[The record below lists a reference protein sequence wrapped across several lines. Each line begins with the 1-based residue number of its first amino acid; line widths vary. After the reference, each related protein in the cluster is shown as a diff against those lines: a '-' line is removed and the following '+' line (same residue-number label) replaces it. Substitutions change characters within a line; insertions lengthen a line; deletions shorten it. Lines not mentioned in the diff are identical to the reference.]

1 MTRKPHDQ
9 FAKQYLE
16 ELLAPLGSVETSR
29 EISPEIRQVDVWFV
43 PTPSPSTAP
52 ENLGLLGRMAATAC
66 LLEPFRNA
74 PSPSEVL
81 DCQSKLNSV
90 RSEMRRK
97 ARREGTSFRE
107 ADWPNLWILSP
118 SCSTRLLDGFGAR
131 LNESENWGEGVYFLP
146 EFQKSALIAINQLP
160 VTEDT
165 LWLRVLGKRGTQ
177 RRAID
182 ELVALP
188 QQNPFRQTILEILA
202 NWRITVNESENLSE
216 QDRELLMNLSPAYL
230 KWQEETLQQGKREGI
245 QEGRLEGIQE
255 GRLEGQRQMAENFLR
270 VRFGELDPQLS
281 GAIAPMLQLPPPELT
296 RLLFNLSREELLVW
310 FGNAPW
316 QEDTLSEGRREI
328 VENFLRVRFG
338 ELDQELSSAIA
349 PMLQLPPQELTSL
362 LTTLSGEQ
370 LLERFGE
377 SSG

>member
-1 MTRKPHDQ
+1 M
-9 FAKQYLE
+9 
-16 ELLAPLGSVETSR
+16 
-29 EISPEIRQVDVWFV
+29 
-43 PTPSPSTAP
+43 PTPSPSTVP

-107 ADWPNLWILSP
+107 ADWPHLWILSP

-131 LNESENWGEGVYFLP
+131 LNESGNWGEGVYFLQ

-230 KWQEETLQQGKREGI
+230 KWQEETLQQG
-245 QEGRLEGIQE
+245 RLEGIQE
-255 GRLEGQRQMAENFLR
+255 GIQAGRLEGQRQMAENFLR
-270 VRFGELDPQLS
+270 VRFGSLDEQLS

-310 FGNAPW
+310 FGDVPW
-316 QEDTLSEGRREI
+316 QEDT
-328 VENFLRVRFG
+328 
-338 ELDQELSSAIA
+338 
-349 PMLQLPPQELTSL
+349 
-362 LTTLSGEQ
+362 
-370 LLERFGE
+370 
-377 SSG
+377 

>member
-52 ENLGLLGRMAATAC
+52 ENLGLLGRMATTAC

-107 ADWPNLWILSP
+107 TDWPHLWILSP
-118 SCSTRLLDGFGAR
+118 SCSTRLLDGFSAR
-131 LNESENWGEGVYFLP
+131 LNESGNWGEGVYFLP
-146 EFQKSALIAINQLP
+146 EFQKCALIAINQLP

-230 KWQEETLQQGKREGI
+230 KWQEETLQEGRLEGI
-245 QEGRLEGIQE
+245 QEGRLEGIQEGIQE

-270 VRFGELDPQLS
+270 VRFGSLDEELS
-281 GAIAPMLQLPPPELT
+281 SAIAPMLQLPPPELT

-310 FGNAPW
+310 FGNVPGREETLPAPK
-316 QEDTLSEGRREI
+316 RETI
-328 VENFLRVRFG
+328 ENFLRVRFG

-349 PMLQLPPQELTSL
+349 PMLQLPDQELTSL
-362 LTTLSGEQ
+362 LITLSREQ
-370 LLERFGE
+370 LLERFG
-377 SSG
+377 

>member
-1 MTRKPHDQ
+1 M
-9 FAKQYLE
+9 
-16 ELLAPLGSVETSR
+16 
-29 EISPEIRQVDVWFV
+29 
-43 PTPSPSTAP
+43 
-52 ENLGLLGRMAATAC
+52 
-66 LLEPFRNA
+66 
-74 PSPSEVL
+74 
-81 DCQSKLNSV
+81 
-90 RSEMRRK
+90 
-97 ARREGTSFRE
+97 
-107 ADWPNLWILSP
+107 
-118 SCSTRLLDGFGAR
+118 
-131 LNESENWGEGVYFLP
+131 YFLP
-146 EFQKSALIAINQLP
+146 EFQKCALIAINQLP

-230 KWQEETLQQGKREGI
+230 KWQEETLQEGRLEGI
-245 QEGRLEGIQE
+245 QEGRLEGIQEGIQE

-270 VRFGELDPQLS
+270 VRFGSLDEELS
-281 GAIAPMLQLPPPELT
+281 SAIAPMLQLPPPELT

-310 FGNAPW
+310 FGDVPGR
-316 QEDTLSEGRREI
+316 EDALRTPKRETI
-328 VENFLRVRFG
+328 ENFLRVRFG

-362 LTTLSGEQ
+362 LITLSREQ
-370 LLERFGE
+370 LLERFG
-377 SSG
+377 

>member
-230 KWQEETLQQGKREGI
+230 KWQEETLQ
-245 QEGRLEGIQE
+245 E

-270 VRFGELDPQLS
+270 VRFGELDQQLS
-281 GAIAPMLQLPPPELT
+281 DAIAPMLQLPPPELT
-296 RLLFNLSREELLVW
+296 RLLFNLSREELLIW
-310 FGNAPW
+310 FGDVSRRD
-316 QEDTLSEGRREI
+316 DTLSERRRET

-362 LTTLSGEQ
+362 LITLSREQ
-370 LLERFGE
+370 LLERFG
-377 SSG
+377 